1 MNTVI
6 ADRAHSVRPE
16 KPQGRGLYIV
26 PILGSSHDLPD
37 YRVLDTQTLPQV
49 RVTEVSEHG
58 RVPTLRVQNDLQARL
73 FLMDGGQELV
83 GAKQNRILNT
93 DVMVPAGAT
102 LDIPVSCVEAQRWR
116 YNSAQF
122 TPGKT
127 ASRRVRSGKLGRVD
141 TSLREHTGYDGGQGA
156 VWDEVQSSL
165 SAAGVHSKTSALS
178 DAYEK
183 RKVDLDAFR
192 AELRLPEQAV
202 GVAVFEGNRW
212 LGLDMFDRHSTLR
225 YFWDSLVDSYAIEWL
240 GSAIDMARPPESPQA
255 EAVQHSL
262 DVAAAADWSEFK
274 PPGEGTD
281 WRLATGGMNGSA
293 LVMENVVVH
302 LQLFP
307 QAEENTQQPRIRR
320 RYMRE

>member
-1 MNTVI
+1 
-6 ADRAHSVRPE
+6 
-16 KPQGRGLYIV
+16 
-26 PILGSSHDLPD
+26 
-37 YRVLDTQTLPQV
+37 
-49 RVTEVSEHG
+49 
-58 RVPTLRVQNDLQARL
+58 
-73 FLMDGGQELV
+73 
-83 GAKQNRILNT
+83 
-93 DVMVPAGAT
+93 
-102 LDIPVSCVEAQRWR
+102 
-116 YNSAQF
+116 
-122 TPGKT
+122 
-127 ASRRVRSGKLGRVD
+127 
-141 TSLREHTGYDGGQGA
+141 

-202 GVAVFEGNRW
+202 GVTVFEGNRW

-262 DVAAAADWSEFK
+262 DVAAAADWTEFK
-274 PPGEGTD
+274 PPNEGTD

-293 LVMENVVVH
+293 LVMDNVVVH
-302 LQLFP
+302 IQLFP
-307 QAEENTQQPRIRR
+307 NTAGNARRPRIQRN
-320 RYMRE
+320 YLME

>member
-6 ADRAHSVRPE
+6 ADRARSVRAE

-37 YRVLDTQTLPQV
+37 YRVLDLQTLPQV
-49 RVTEVSEHG
+49 RVTEIGEHG
-58 RVPTLRVQNDLQARL
+58 QVPTLRVENTLETRL
-73 FLMDGGQELV
+73 FLMDGQELV

-93 DVMVPAGAT
+93 DVMVPASST
-102 LDIPVSCVEAQRWR
+102 LDIPVSCVEAHRWS
-116 YNSAQF
+116 YNSPHF
-122 TPGKT
+122 SPGKT

-141 TSLREHTGYDGGQGA
+141 TCLRKHAGYDGGQGE
-156 VWDEVQSSL
+156 VWDEVRSSL
-165 SAAGVHSKTSALS
+165 SAAGVSSNTEALS

-183 RKVDLDAFR
+183 RKVDLDSFR

-240 GSAIDMARPPESPQA
+240 GSAIDMVKPPESPQA
-255 EAVQHSL
+255 EAVQRSL
-262 DVAAAADWSEFK
+262 DVAAAADWAEFK

-307 QAEENTQQPRIRR
+307 QAEADAQRPRIRR
-320 RYMRE
+320 RYMVE